1 MRRYNFLFFSFFFVV
16 LGYSGIALFCFGVFL
31 GCTTWSFSLF
41 QILLVFAHRKKRIIL
56 RPTQGLRKYEWNL
69 VAINVF
75 NPCNNVWHGDG
86 PHLVFGHKI
95 DYPTVPSR
103 PFAPIPPT
111 KSNLSNLV
119 QTKLFQPSPICQAW
133 TKSKC
138 SNQVQLVKAGLKQ
151 TFPTKSNLSEHQPG
165 LQDVRVLK
173 YFIFE
178 DNTKVLE
185 VIEHQPCI
193 LS

>member
-1 MRRYNFLFFSFFFVV
+1 MNETWLPSTFLIHVTMCDMVTGLILS
-16 LGYSGIALFCFGVFL
+16 LGIRLIA
-31 GCTTWSFSLF
+31 
-41 QILLVFAHRKKRIIL
+41 QPPHPILLHPFLQPNRI
-56 RPTQGLRKYEWNL
+56 
-69 VAINVF
+69 
-75 NPCNNVWHGDG
+75 CH
-86 PHLVFGHKI
+86 
-95 DYPTVPSR
+95 
-103 PFAPIPPT
+103 
-111 KSNLSNLV
+111 LV

-138 SNQVQLVKAGLKQ
+138 SNQVQLVKAGPKQ